1 MDGLDGFKVEI
12 DVLRS
17 VATRIDGIKGDIDAA
32 QQQLESGNTGDLGS
46 GDLDAAAED
55 FVDRWGSTLDKMA
68 AVMQGVQNRLTLSAD
83 RYSQT
88 ELDNV
93 QHFKGVPEPE
103 LAPKGS

>member
-1 MDGLDGFKVEI
+1 MDGLDGFKVEV
-12 DVLRS
+12 DALRS
-17 VATRIDGIKGDIDAA
+17 VGTRIEGIRGDINAA
-32 QQQLESGNTGDLGS
+32 EQRLKSGDPGDLGS

-68 AVMQGVQNRLTLSAD
+68 AGMQGMQNRLTLSAD

-88 ELDNV
+88 DLGNA
-93 QHFKGVPEPE
+93 QYFKGVPEPD